1 MKVKRD
7 TALLGTSVAVLGYP
21 YINVVCNWVITS
33 VIGTNS
39 VDTLLQIAVTIGL
52 AFFSIW
58 NLHFRIPKDVFGAG
72 VVLGLII
79 GYTALF
85 YPINYSYMSSHIG
98 EIVFAFCAYVVVRCV
113 NDVEMIKKGLQII
126 TYIAFAS
133 GIFLALTMNGV
144 FYIDGSEGVGYMVYG
159 YKMLP
164 AAVLSF
170 YFYGD
175 TKQKHYLFMTVI
187 SAVCIL
193 MFGSR
198 GAIVSFLCFVTLKFL
213 FIDEERN
220 EIKIIIALVALIVF
234 VVLTNESVILFL
246 NDKLSVLFGYN
257 SRTLELL
264 IGGDIANESG
274 RDELR
279 ELGYQ
284 MIKEHWLFG
293 AGPYGDRTIVHPWMG
308 SGHYIHNFILE
319 ITIAFGIPLAVFILY
334 KIIKPVLLAAFK
346 YKGSERDMVLI
357 FFSLWFWGH
366 MFSDTFWTNPFF
378 YATIAMSYTLKVKN
392 RKNRLEEVVAQ
403 K

>member
-1 MKVKRD
+1 MNIRRD
-7 TALLGTSVAVLGYP
+7 TALLGTFVAVLGYS
-21 YINVVCNWVITS
+21 YINIVCNCVITS

-39 VDTLLQIAVTIGL
+39 LDTLFQLAVTIGL
-52 AFFSIW
+52 AFASLW
-58 NLHFRIPKDVFGAG
+58 VLHFQIPKDAFFAG
-72 VVLGLII
+72 LILGLII

-85 YPINYSYMSSHIG
+85 YPENYSYMSSHVG
-98 EIVFAFCAYVVVRCV
+98 EILFAFSAYVVVRCV

-126 TYIAFAS
+126 TYFAFAS
-133 GIFLALTMNGV
+133 GIFLALTMNGM
-144 FYIDGSEGVGYMVYG
+144 FYIDGGEGVGYMIYG

-164 AAVLSF
+164 SAVLSF

-175 TKQKHYLFMTVI
+175 TKKKHYLIMTVI
-187 SAVCIL
+187 SAMCIL

-198 GAIVSFLCFVTLKFL
+198 GALVSLLCFIALKFL
-213 FIDEERN
+213 FIDEEKN
-220 EIKIIIALVALIVF
+220 SKKIVITFVTLIIVLM
-234 VVLTNESVILFL
+234 LTNEGVILFL
-246 NDKLSVLFGYN
+246 NDKLSALFGYN

-264 IGGDIANESG
+264 IGGNISNDSG
-274 RDELR
+274 RNILK

-284 MIKEHWLFG
+284 MIKDNWLIG
-293 AGPYGDRTIVHPWMG
+293 AGPYADRTIVHPWSG

-346 YKGSERDMVLI
+346 YKGSDKDMVLI
-357 FFSLWFWGH
+357 LFSLWFWGN

-392 RKNRLEEVVAQ
+392 RKNRYEEVVA
-403 K
+403 